1 MVGLILFGFHLIV
14 PAWRLYARIVTPKLR
29 REVEEITRQL
39 EQSPLPKNSIE
50 LYHRRSVLL
59 EKIRRANWA

>member
-1 MVGLILFGFHLIV
+1 MVGLILFGFLLIV

-29 REVEEITRQL
+29 SEAEEITRQL
-39 EQSPLPKNSIE
+39 EQFPRPQNSIE
-50 LYHRRSVLL
+50 LYHRRRVLL